1 MIAEIRDIKKLD
13 ISYNDNKN
21 LQIDGN
27 SIELICLEKEDS
39 YNYDPS
45 LQNRIII
52 QSNPLYM
59 GVKLKNVSRKRF
71 VKLLMGKCMNK
82 RLSEQFADFIFKRY
96 GYYNELFIV
105 LF

>member
-1 MIAEIRDIKKLD
+1 MIAEISDIKKMD

-27 SIELICLEKEDS
+27 SINLIRLESEES
-39 YNYDPS
+39 YNYDPFS
-45 LQNRIII
+45 QKRFII
-52 QSNPLYM
+52 QNDPLYI
-59 GVKLKNVSRKRF
+59 GVKLKNISRKRF
-71 VKLLMGKCMNK
+71 IKLLMGKCMNK